1 MGDHGVANVS
11 MRQIRIAA
19 GQRNESAVQ
28 YHFDDLDGLLRALGR
43 GTGLASRRSRT
54 ASSPRRAHDRRCA
67 SSWMLWH
74 DPSPSTRHADRARHA
89 WVKIMADLIADPR
102 LSLET
107 VRVSQPDEAV
117 GLGVIV
123 YERLREAA
131 LPEHLAV
138 ERIWA
143 VAQFV
148 IYITADRARLQDDPE
163 AARPLISDAEF
174 VDNVVTM
181 AYGALTARAP
191 ASGQD

>member
-28 YHFDDLDGLLRALGR
+28 YHFDDLDGLLRALGERHGPGVQEIQDRIVAAQGTRPSLRKLVDALARPIAEYATR
-43 GTGLASRRSRT
+43 G
-54 ASSPRRAHDRRCA
+54 
-67 SSWMLWH
+67 
-74 DPSPSTRHADRARHA
+74 PSERA

-102 LSLET
+102 LSFET
-107 VRVSQPDEAV
+107 VRVSQTSEAV
-117 GLGVIV
+117 GLGVAA
-123 YERLREAA
+123 YERLREA

-181 AYGALTARAP
+181 AYGALTARSPAP
-191 ASGQD
+191 RRD

>member
-1 MGDHGVANVS
+1 
-11 MRQIRIAA
+11 
-19 GQRNESAVQ
+19 
-28 YHFDDLDGLLRALGR
+28 
-43 GTGLASRRSRT
+43 
-54 ASSPRRAHDRRCA
+54 
-67 SSWMLWH
+67 
-74 DPSPSTRHADRARHA
+74 
-89 WVKIMADLIADPR
+89 MADLIADPR

-107 VRVSQPDEAV
+107 VRVSQTSEAV
-117 GLGVIV
+117 GLGVAV
-123 YERLREAA
+123 YERLRGA

-181 AYGALTARAP
+181 AYGALTARSPAP
-191 ASGQD
+191 RRD

>member
-28 YHFDDLDGLLRALGR
+28 YHFDDLDGLLRALGER
-43 GTGLASRRSRT
+43 HGPGVQEIQDRIVAAQGTRPSLRKLVDALARPIAEYATRT
-54 ASSPRRAHDRRCA
+54 ER
-67 SSWMLWH
+67 
-74 DPSPSTRHADRARHA
+74 A

-102 LSLET
+102 LSFET
-107 VRVSQPDEAV
+107 VRVPDERSGRPGGG
-117 GLGVIV
+117 GLRAPARGPAGAP
-123 YERLREAA
+123 R
-131 LPEHLAV
+131 V

-163 AARPLISDAEF
+163 AARPPSP
-174 VDNVVTM
+174 TPSSSTTSSRWP
-181 AYGALTARAP
+181 TAPSPHGHPLPGR
-191 ASGQD
+191 D